1 MIRDRGVAVRYANA
15 LFGAA
20 EKRGVAEQVLADL
33 EGVAAL
39 EKTGGPSLQSFLE
52 SPSVLDEHKEQMVV
66 AVLRGR
72 AHELVVQLL
81 LLMLRKKRIGHF
93 PLVLPQ
99 YRALVEEKLGV
110 VRTEVMTAVP
120 IDAAVLDALRAAL
133 EKTTGKKL
141 RVEHRV
147 DPSIL
152 GGVVA
157 TVGGEVI
164 DSSIRHRLDRLRE
177 ELLSTEVVISR

>member
-1 MIRDRGVAVRYANA
+1 MIRDRGVALRYANA

-20 EKRGVAEQVLADL
+20 DKRGVAEEVLSDL

-39 EKTGGPSLQSFLE
+39 EGTGHSLQNFLE
-52 SPSVLDEHKEQMVV
+52 SPSVLDEHKEKMVV
-66 AVLRGR
+66 TVLRGKV
-72 AHELVVQLL
+72 HELVVQLL
-81 LLMLRKKRIGHF
+81 LLVMRKKRIGHF
-93 PLVLPQ
+93 PLIVPQ

-110 VRTEVMTAVP
+110 VRTEVVTAIP
-120 IDAAVLDALRAAL
+120 IDQATLDALRGAL
-133 EKTTGKKL
+133 ERTTGKKL
-141 RVEHRV
+141 RVEHRI

-164 DSSIRHRLDRLRE
+164 DSSVRYRLDRLRE
-177 ELLSTEVVISR
+177 ELLATDVVMSR